1 MGGQQNYLQGPI
13 LKQIIHLFF
22 FVIPFPRPVTRDCDC
37 DRGVPSFASVVRYVS
52 MFLVK

>member
-1 MGGQQNYLQGPI
+1 MGGQQKLLARPYSQTNHPLV
-13 LKQIIHLFF
+13 F
-22 FVIPFPRPVTRDCDC
+22 FVIPFPRPVTRDC